1 MIVPQPAG
9 FVSRSRSALPAERGL
24 AQAAVQLLPA
34 VRGAA
39 IATAIGLAAEF
50 ALRALASRAL
60 IARAPRVAP
69 SSHPPLPTASRTI
82 ITEWVTIERVR
93 RPS

>member
-9 FVSRSRSALPAERGL
+9 FVARSRSALPAERGL
-24 AQAAVQLLPA
+24 AQAAMQLVPA

-39 IATAIGLAAEF
+39 IAAAVGLAAEF
-50 ALRALASRAL
+50 VMRALASRAL

-69 SSHPPLPTASRTI
+69 SSHTPLPAASRTI
-82 ITEWVTIERVR
+82 ITEWVMIERVR

>member
-9 FVSRSRSALPAERGL
+9 FVSRSRSMFPAERGV
-24 AQAAVQLLPA
+24 ARAAVQLFPA

-39 IATAIGLAAEF
+39 VAAAVGLAVEF
-50 ALRALASRAL
+50 ALRTLASRAL
-60 IARAPRVAP
+60 FARAPRVAP
-69 SSHPPLPTASRTI
+69 SPHAPLPIASRTI
-82 ITEWVTIERVR
+82 ITEWVTIERMR